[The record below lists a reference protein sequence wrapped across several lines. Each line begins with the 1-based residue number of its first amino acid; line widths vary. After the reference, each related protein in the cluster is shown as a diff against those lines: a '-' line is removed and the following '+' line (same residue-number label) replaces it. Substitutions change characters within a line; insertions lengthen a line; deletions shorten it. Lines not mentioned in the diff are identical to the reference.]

1 MGGWAKQNA
10 EQRADT
16 LRAVQGHRLGASYS
30 EGGANHAQRRRFDNF
45 EQLLYGRDGV
55 HLKHL
60 EALRERHVDL
70 VSRAAKVVQCSW
82 RLFVALQRMRA
93 QAATAVQQNEAV
105 ALRVR
110 TEFARQS
117 SISARIGAPTIGSP
131 TSVSPTGPL
140 IRTESPSAVAGKRSS
155 QKGASSPATTPSGKV
170 AGKGARKESE
180 EGDDKR
186 GSTPGKMSDSAIAE
200 TAMKAAMATMAAY
213 DPEKQ
218 LDRSFLRSMAM
229 SVEMPE
235 MS

>member
-1 MGGWAKQNA
+1 
-10 EQRADT
+10 
-16 LRAVQGHRLGASYS
+16 V
-30 EGGANHAQRRRFDNF
+30 NHAQRRRFDNF

-117 SISARIGAPTIGSP
+117 SISARIGAPTTALGSP
-131 TSVSPTGPL
+131 TSISPTGPL
-140 IRTESPSAVAGKRSS
+140 IRTESPSAVAGKRKSMEE
-155 QKGASSPATTPSGKV
+155 
-170 AGKGARKESE
+170 AGGGEC
-180 EGDDKR
+180 
-186 GSTPGKMSDSAIAE
+186 
-200 TAMKAAMATMAAY
+200 
-213 DPEKQ
+213 
-218 LDRSFLRSMAM
+218 
-229 SVEMPE
+229 
-235 MS
+235 

>member
-1 MGGWAKQNA
+1 M
-10 EQRADT
+10 
-16 LRAVQGHRLGASYS
+16 
-30 EGGANHAQRRRFDNF
+30 
-45 EQLLYGRDGV
+45 
-55 HLKHL
+55 KHL

-117 SISARIGAPTIGSP
+117 SISARIGAPTTALGSP
-131 TSVSPTGPL
+131 TSISPTGPL
-140 IRTESPSAVAGKRSS
+140 IRAESPSAVAGKRSS
-155 QKGASSPATTPSGKV
+155 QTGASTPATTPT
-170 AGKGARKESE
+170 GKGARKESE